1 VGAHFFADVDANN
14 FRVPDLRNMFRRFTG
29 TDADTANARL
39 LGSRQIDA
47 FRSHSHGLTAGPNNL
62 QTSATPNANDVGR
75 SGVTETGGSTQISGG
90 TETRPLNTAYPPRIH
105 A

>member
-1 VGAHFFADVDANN
+1 LVWYTTFCISDPCGYCVKEIC
-14 FRVPDLRNMFRRFTG
+14 
-29 TDADTANARL
+29 TANARL